1 MPEYKQG
8 KIVEELLRRIREGA
22 YEEKLPLSQELAEE
36 FGVNFKTINKA
47 LNQLVGDGI
56 LLRKKGCGTF
66 LRTPMNI
73 DGARMVEVLF
83 EGYATVSSHPF
94 WGEVWSGV
102 VKTLSENGYRP
113 VLSMLETNSEGILN
127 LNGFTFCES
136 AGKLLLGV
144 SEKRLIKLL
153 QTETSVPF
161 VSAAD
166 PVDEPGVLSV
176 SIDDGQAIHDA
187 VDYLVDRGAERIGFI
202 GITCSYTNSR
212 LASRFQHY
220 LDAVQRYHQIDPDL
234 IENVRLLAENGYPAM
249 RNILSRTRPDAVLIS
264 GDHMIPGAVRALE
277 EAGISIPGQMLICG
291 CDGVRPSLPFSYPTI
306 RGDRQ
311 LCGEKAA
318 ELLSRKIVN
327 PSDRRAI
334 SQTLPSIFHAE

>member
-8 KIVEELLRRIREGA
+8 KIVEELLRRIREGV
-22 YEEKLPLSQELAEE
+22 YVEKLPLSQELAEE

-47 LNQLVGDGI
+47 LNQLVSDGI

-66 LRTPMNI
+66 LRTPVNI

-83 EGYATVSSHPF
+83 EGYTTVSSHPF

-113 VLSMLETNSEGILN
+113 VLSMLEADSGGILN

-144 SEKRLIKLL
+144 SENRLIKLL
-153 QTETSVPF
+153 QTETDVPF
-161 VSAAD
+161 VSVAD
-166 PVDEPGVLSV
+166 QVDEPSVLSV
-176 SIDDGQAIHDA
+176 SIDDGRAIHEA
-187 VDYLVDRGAERIGFI
+187 VDYLAGRGAERIGFI

-212 LASRFQHY
+212 QANRFQHY

-234 IENVRLLAENGYPAM
+234 IENVRLLAENGYTAM
-249 RNILSRTRPDAVLIS
+249 KNILSRSVPDAVLVS
-264 GDHMIPGAVRALE
+264 GDHMIPGVVRALE
-277 EAGISIPGQMLICG
+277 EAGIAVPGNVMICG
-291 CDGVRPSLPFSYPTI
+291 CDGVKTDLPFSYPTI
-306 RGDRQ
+306 RSDRQ

-318 ELLSRKIVN
+318 ELLIRKILN
-327 PSDRRAI
+327 PSDRRAVSTRI
-334 SQTLPSIFHAE
+334 SSVFSAQ

>member
-8 KIVEELLRRIREGA
+8 KIVEELLRRIREGV

-36 FGVNFKTINKA
+36 FNVNFKTINKA
-47 LNQLVGDGI
+47 LNQLVADGI
-56 LLRKKGCGTF
+56 LFRKKGCGTF
-66 LRTPMNI
+66 IRTPVNI

-94 WGEVWSGV
+94 WGEIWSGV

-113 VLSMLETNSEGILN
+113 VLSMLETDSEGILN

-153 QTETSVPF
+153 QTETWVPF
-161 VSAAD
+161 VSVAD
-166 PVDEPGVLSV
+166 PVDEPSVLSV
-176 SIDDGQAIHDA
+176 SIDDGMAIHEA
-187 VDYLVDRGAERIGFI
+187 IDYLIARGAERIGFI
-202 GITCSYTNSR
+202 GVTCSYTNSR
-212 LASRFQHY
+212 LANRFQHY

-234 IENVRLLAENGYPAM
+234 IENVRLLAENGYSAM
-249 RNILSRTRPDAVLIS
+249 KSILSRSIPDAVLVS
-264 GDHMIPGAVRALE
+264 GDHMIPGVARALE
-277 EAGISIPGQMLICG
+277 EAGIPVPGKVIICG
-291 CDGVRPSLPFSYPTI
+291 CDGVRTGLPFSYPTI
-306 RGDRQ
+306 RSDRQ

-318 ELLSRKIVN
+318 ELLIRKIVN
-327 PSDRRAI
+327 PSDRRI
-334 SQTLPSIFHAE
+334 VSSCIPSVFSVE

>member
-8 KIVEELLRRIREGA
+8 KIVEELLRRIREGV

-36 FGVNFKTINKA
+36 FNVNFKTINKA
-47 LNQLVGDGI
+47 LNQLVADGI
-56 LLRKKGCGTF
+56 LFRKKGCGTF
-66 LRTPMNI
+66 IRTPVNI

-94 WGEVWSGV
+94 WGEIWSGV

-113 VLSMLETNSEGILN
+113 VLSMLETDSEGILN

-153 QTETSVPF
+153 QTETGVPF
-161 VSAAD
+161 VSVAD
-166 PVDEPGVLSV
+166 PVDEPSVLSV
-176 SIDDGQAIHDA
+176 SIDDGMAIHEA
-187 VDYLVDRGAERIGFI
+187 IDYLIARGAERIGFI
-202 GITCSYTNSR
+202 GVTCSYTNSR
-212 LASRFQHY
+212 LANRFQHY

-234 IENVRLLAENGYPAM
+234 IENVRLLAENGYSAM
-249 RNILSRTRPDAVLIS
+249 KSILSRSIPDAVLVS
-264 GDHMIPGAVRALE
+264 GDHMIPGVARALE
-277 EAGISIPGQMLICG
+277 EAGIPVPGKVIICG
-291 CDGVRPSLPFSYPTI
+291 CDGVRTGLPFSYPTI
-306 RGDRQ
+306 RSDRQ

-318 ELLSRKIVN
+318 ELLIRKIVN
-327 PSDRRAI
+327 PSDRRI
-334 SQTLPSIFHAE
+334 VSSCIPSVFSVE